1 MSLIRV
7 GVLRGGLGHEFEVSL
22 KTGASVLKNLPPEK
36 YQAKDVLITKDG
48 IWHLE
53 GLPVS
58 MEKVMGNIDVAFNA
72 LHGQF
77 GEDGQVQNILDS
89 AQIPYT
95 GSGQV
100 ASSLG
105 MNKELTK
112 NLFKLNGIKTPQGVY
127 LDKET
132 IDSMEVESIAYDVFR
147 KIPPPWIIKPS
158 NSGSSVGLFLAKT
171 YDQLIKSIEA
181 CFLVSDTVLVE
192 EFIRGREATCGVV
205 EGLRK
210 QDHYPL
216 LPIEIVKPAG
226 ADVWDYENKYSKD
239 HETICPGRFKQEEKD
254 ILQDLAIKAHKLLG
268 LRHYSR
274 SDFILSPRGIYT
286 LETNTLP
293 GLTEDSLVPKSLKAL
308 GVSYSEFLDHVLS
321 LALSKK

>member
-1 MSLIRV
+1 MSIIRV
-7 GVLRGGLGHEFEVSL
+7 GVLRGGLGHEFDVSL
-22 KTGASVLKNLPPEK
+22 KTGASVLKNLPTEK
-36 YQAKDVLITKDG
+36 YQAKDILITKDG
-48 IWHLE
+48 MWHLE
-53 GLPVS
+53 GLPTS
-58 MEKVMGNIDVAFNA
+58 MEKVIGNVDVVFNA

-77 GEDGQVQNILDS
+77 GEDGQVQNMLDS

-112 NLFKLNGIKTPQGVY
+112 NLFRINNIKTPQGVY

-132 IDSMEVESIAYDVFR
+132 IDGLEVESVAYDVFR

-158 NSGSSVGLFLAKT
+158 NSGSSVGLFLART
-171 YDQLIKSIEA
+171 YDQLIKCIEA
-181 CFLVSDTVLVE
+181 CFQVSDTVLVE

-205 EGLRK
+205 DGLRN
-210 QDHYPL
+210 QEYYTL
-216 LPIEIVKPAG
+216 SPIEIIPPDKKLF
-226 ADVWDYENKYSKD
+226 DYDAKYSG
-239 HETICPGRFKQEEKD
+239 ESQEICPGRFKREEKD
-254 ILQDLAIKAHKLLG
+254 NLQNLAIKVHKLLG

-286 LETNTLP
+286 LEVNTLP
-293 GLTEDSLVPKSLKAL
+293 GLTEQSLIPKSLNAL
-308 GVSYSEFLDHVLS
+308 GVSYSEFLDHVIS
-321 LALSKK
+321 LALTKK

>member
-1 MSLIRV
+1 
-7 GVLRGGLGHEFEVSL
+7 
-22 KTGASVLKNLPPEK
+22 
-36 YQAKDVLITKDG
+36 
-48 IWHLE
+48 
-53 GLPVS
+53 
-58 MEKVMGNIDVAFNA
+58 MGNIDVAFNA

-216 LPIEIVKPAG
+216 LPIEIVKPAS
-226 ADVWDYENKYSKD
+226 ANVWDYENKYSKD